1 MSYSYNCIIK
11 MKFFKYSLLVL
22 VCCLKAQTTSSINGF
37 VRDDAT
43 GEPISYANVFLA
55 NTSLGAATNQD
66 GYFVITKVPLGPY
79 EINASMIG
87 YGIYNEEIMLFEGMP
102 IRLDIRLKE
111 EVIQTASDL
120 KSANVDVITAGQYLQ
135 PSLNHLPVVEYVHP
149 EKFASYQKI
158 FEEMGF
164 LHVVVGPFVRS
175 SFQAADFIEKI
186 KSVKRS

>member
-1 MSYSYNCIIK
+1 MSYSYNFIIK

-79 EINASMIG
+79 KINASMMG

-111 EVIQTASDL
+111 EAIQTEEVLVTAERQKFQRSMESSQISLDL
-120 KSANVDVITAGQYLQ
+120 REINSAPAFVEPDIFRTLQ
-135 PSLNHLPVVEYVHP
+135 MLP
-149 EKFASYQKI
+149 
-158 FEEMGF
+158 
-164 LHVVVGPFVRS
+164 
-175 SFQAADFIEKI
+175 
-186 KSVKRS
+186 